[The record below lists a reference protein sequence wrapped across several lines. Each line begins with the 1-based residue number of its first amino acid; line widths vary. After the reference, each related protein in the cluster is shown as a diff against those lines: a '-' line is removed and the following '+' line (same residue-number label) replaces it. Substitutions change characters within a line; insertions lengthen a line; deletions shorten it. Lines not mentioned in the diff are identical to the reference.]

1 MRRGSVPVDS
11 QKAPTRRYILA
22 YTTPIPVVYACEG
35 ANRQP
40 EAPPSAIASTF
51 SSDIA

>member
-1 MRRGSVPVDS
+1 
-11 QKAPTRRYILA
+11 
-22 YTTPIPVVYACEG
+22 VVYACEG

-51 SSDIA
+51 SCDIAYAVFRLAGTAFLRGADGE

>member
-1 MRRGSVPVDS
+1 
-11 QKAPTRRYILA
+11 
-22 YTTPIPVVYACEG
+22 VVYACEG

-51 SSDIA
+51 SSDIAHEVLSLGG